1 VLALK
6 SSKVCVPDSLDIKFK
21 VLFITPHIFEGGAE
35 KAILNLVYRLNL
47 LGCDAHIASLSAD
60 LRKIAPHLSKLD
72 FLLPTKPFAPLVL
85 NSLGSIVMGSVR
97 ELFYLG
103 HLLRSYGRS
112 FDVICVCNFPS
123 YWASYLVNT
132 GKPVVWFSSEVLS
145 PVNQTKDVYDR
156 SLAFRFSLKVAQI
169 IDKHIVNAH
178 VDKIVT
184 CSVLN
189 SRLIKARYGR
199 DALVFPTG
207 VDYDFFSVPIID
219 AKGKVGLGDG
229 PLLLH
234 VGALMQRKN
243 QIFSVCALQK
253 VKQHFK
259 SAKLILVGE
268 GPWRTVLEREAK
280 SLGLADDV
288 IFLGTVSEDML
299 RILYHACDVNLFPV
313 MDQTWGLVPFEA
325 LAAGKISIISSGAGA
340 SDVIKSKDIGFVV
353 DLSIDTFSET
363 IITALRDRSL
373 IAAMIKRGQNYIK
386 QYLTWD
392 KYALD
397 IFKVLAE
404 IAGQKRP
411 DLNKIV
417 LPDPEPQ
424 VIVPSGI
431 SHTATHL

>member
-1 VLALK
+1 VLASK
-6 SSKVCVPDSLDIKFK
+6 SSKTYVTDRLGIKFR

-72 FLLPTKPFAPLVL
+72 FLLPNKPFAPLVL
-85 NSLGSIVMGSVR
+85 NSLGSIVIGSVR
-97 ELFYLG
+97 ELFCLG
-103 HLLRSYGRS
+103 HLLRSYGQS

-123 YWASYLVNT
+123 YWASYFVNVN
-132 GKPVVWFSSEVLS
+132 KPIVWFSSEVLS

-156 SLAFRFSLKVAQI
+156 SLAFRFSLQIAQI

-189 SRLIKARYGR
+189 GRLIKTRYGR

-207 VDYDFFSVPIID
+207 VDYDFFNVPIVD
-219 AKGKVGLGDG
+219 AKGQIGLDEG
-229 PLLLH
+229 PLLLQ

-243 QIFSVCALQK
+243 QIFSVRVLQK
-253 VKQHFK
+253 VKRRFR
-259 SAKLILVGE
+259 SAKLVLVGE

-288 IFLGTVSEDML
+288 IFLGSVSEDML

-340 SDVIKSKDIGFVV
+340 AEVIKSKSIGFVV

-363 IITALRDRSL
+363 ILTALHDHSL
-373 IAAMIKRGQNYIK
+373 IDDMIKRGQNYIK

-397 IFKVLAE
+397 IFKVLAK
-404 IAGQKRP
+404 IAGQKEP
-411 DLNKIV
+411 DLDKMV
-417 LPDPEPQ
+417 LQSSEPQ
-424 VIVPSGI
+424 VIVPSGMP
-431 SHTATHL
+431 HTATHS